1 MATVD
6 LTNDI
11 TPKHPYRPIRTN
23 LADLRAAIKTADASG
38 KYTDSYLGKCN
49 RNDLTSIAR
58 SLGVVLPIRSA

>member
-11 TPKHPYRPIRTN
+11 TPKHPNRPIRTN
-23 LADLRAAIKTADASG
+23 LADLRSSIKAAVGGSAYSD
-38 KYTDSYLGKCN
+38 DYLGKCN
-49 RNDLTSIAR
+49 RNDLTAIAR